1 MHADAVLR
9 TYCMVDVY
17 PVSTLS
23 ATVRNVLTKRD
34 SVTTTQKR
42 IQEERWFKTKIQ
54 YSTCTLVELYHW
66 TGYVCLRRLSNSMLH
81 FQIDRLL
88 ILHRNSEECSPLSIV
103 LVVMPSRRSRTRHS

>member
-9 TYCMVDVY
+9 TYCKVDVY

-54 YSTCTLVELYHW
+54 YVYD
-66 TGYVCLRRLSNSMLH
+66 V
-81 FQIDRLL
+81 
-88 ILHRNSEECSPLSIV
+88 
-103 LVVMPSRRSRTRHS
+103 SRTLPLDWIRLPT